1 MESDQISRIVD
12 LLVQLFRELIYYLID
27 LFS

>member
-12 LLVQLFRELIYYLID
+12 LLVQLFRELIYYFID